1 MRCEKHD
8 WDWDISDPTGCPI
21 CYGEHLSEER
31 IIKLLEANLDNDIE
45 TDSMFHQN
53 AGIQIAIAL
62 IKGENKHT
70 HEIEVFGAPCLG
82 GDYHEYCL
90 KCGWVEPC
98 EIDGENK

>member
-1 MRCEKHD
+1 MSKELEKNIAEMFPTTESLWFD
-8 WDWDISDPTGCPI
+8 NGKIS
-21 CYGEHLSEER
+21 ERER
-31 IIKLLEANLDNDIE
+31 IIKLLEPLFDTAENAE
-45 TDSMFHQN
+45 TRRLL
-53 AGIQIAIAL
+53 IQGIAL

-70 HEIEVFGAPCLG
+70 HEIEIFGAPCLG

>member
-1 MRCEKHD
+1 MTRDEMWFDSGKISERAYLVAMLESKLDDAAKVGIFYKEGFEK
-8 WDWDISDPTGCPI
+8 
-21 CYGEHLSEER
+21 
-31 IIKLLEANLDNDIE
+31 A
-45 TDSMFHQN
+45 
-53 AGIQIAIAL
+53 IAI